1 MPFEVVQTIVE
12 GILKG
17 LPESEKLM
25 DKTIL
30 SAMVKVSSDSIK
42 IPAIGYGKVDRAW
55 EWDNDWAAISMIY
68 SSANFGEENRVDTII
83 RMGGQGIEVKFR
95 ES

>member
-1 MPFEVVQTIVE
+1 MNLNLRPMPFEVVQTIVE

-42 IPAIGYGKVDRAW
+42 IPAIGYGKVDR
-55 EWDNDWAAISMIY
+55 
-68 SSANFGEENRVDTII
+68 GVG
-83 RMGGQGIEVKFR
+83 MG
-95 ES
+95 

>member
-1 MPFEVVQTIVE
+1 LNLNLRPMPFEVVQTIVE

-42 IPAIGYGKVDRAW
+42 IPAIGYGKVDR
-55 EWDNDWAAISMIY
+55 
-68 SSANFGEENRVDTII
+68 GVG
-83 RMGGQGIEVKFR
+83 MG
-95 ES
+95 

>member
-42 IPAIGYGKVDRAW
+42 IPAIGYGKVDR
-55 EWDNDWAAISMIY
+55 
-68 SSANFGEENRVDTII
+68 GVG
-83 RMGGQGIEVKFR
+83 MG
-95 ES
+95 

>member
-83 RMGGQGIEVKFR
+83 RMSGQGIKVKFR

>member
-1 MPFEVVQTIVE
+1 MNLNLRPMPSEVVQTIVE

-42 IPAIGYGKVDRAW
+42 IPAIGYGKVDR
-55 EWDNDWAAISMIY
+55 
-68 SSANFGEENRVDTII
+68 GVG
-83 RMGGQGIEVKFR
+83 MG
-95 ES
+95 